1 MISCISYNKLTFR
14 YFKCAVIWNLEVVIQ
29 ALWCHVCGPVLKMD
43 FTTDISLKKLHHRM
57 DFLNQLEQ
65 LIFKLKKYHSV
76 ILIFS
81 SNNHH
86 IQFVFPAS
94 FLKFHSSISL
104 LTTSLYV
111 VLGHPLIEL
120 APTYNLRHLIGR
132 NSLQILYITKT

>member
-1 MISCISYNKLTFR
+1 MCCNLKLRSRHSSFMVPCMWPCTKNGLHNR
-14 YFKCAVIWNLEVVIQ
+14 YF
-29 ALWCHVCGPVLKMD
+29 
-43 FTTDISLKKLHHRM
+43 SKKTPSQM

-65 LIFKLKKYHSV
+65 LIFKLKKYHNV

-94 FLKFHSSISL
+94 FLKFHSSVSL

-111 VLGHPLIEL
+111 FLGHPLIEL
-120 APTYNLRHLIGR
+120 APTYNFRHLIGR
-132 NSLQILYITKT
+132 NSLQILYITKM